1 MVKSLA
7 KARCTQ
13 TLSLGLQRIGE
24 LEALAGSDINLEY
37 RRQPGCVPLTRTV
50 PAPAPVPALALP
62 VSLSTVTGG
71 VGLSPGGPTVRP
83 GQ

>member
-50 PAPAPVPALALP
+50 PGPAPALALRL
-62 VSLSTVTGG
+62 SLSTVTGS